1 MASIGEQTQSSPASF
16 APLAYP
22 GDIVY
27 LVYMLARL
35 PGLSES
41 VCCLLLSWQKEE
53 KSVQWGI
60 KCGDSQ
66 ISSLLMVVF
75 CPIML
80 PISSH
85 PDSRRSRTKQEQKPE
100 DRSRWGKES
109 KFSEVKF
116 ERTTFCH
123 TAQQKSLASDF
134 IAGELS
140 VRPRRCVVRTVVPI
154 NKWVLTQSLPPEVA
168 LCVWSCCGDRDR
180 NTQTNINVTD
190 RPHRPL
196 LWNFYFTHHLKISHK
211 CSAECISSYW
221 GYRHMTVHYIYSIFL
236 LLNQTAPL
244 FPPELPKGDAILPL
258 ACLHYLFLR
267 VEWCGFN
274 PANRRD
280 NSFFPG
286 FTSSVYF
293 RRGAYLTHSECSV
306 CMRHAGNAAAVCWPL
321 IPHQWRAVF
330 LERWVWDERLFCKE
344 VKVIIWKK
352 LHWQWLEFTLPSS
365 G

>member
-1 MASIGEQTQSSPASF
+1 M
-16 APLAYP
+16 
-22 GDIVY
+22 
-27 LVYMLARL
+27 
-35 PGLSES
+35 
-41 VCCLLLSWQKEE
+41 
-53 KSVQWGI
+53 
-60 KCGDSQ
+60 
-66 ISSLLMVVF
+66 
-75 CPIML
+75 
-80 PISSH
+80 
-85 PDSRRSRTKQEQKPE
+85 
-100 DRSRWGKES
+100 
-109 KFSEVKF
+109 
-116 ERTTFCH
+116 
-123 TAQQKSLASDF
+123 AQQKSLASDF

-168 LCVWSCCGDRDR
+168 LCVWSCCGDR

-221 GYRHMTVHYIYSIFL
+221 GYLHMNVHYIYSIFL

-330 LERWVWDERLFCKE
+330 LER
-344 VKVIIWKK
+344 
-352 LHWQWLEFTLPSS
+352 
-365 G
+365 